1 MGSFRKFQTNATDGS
16 LSISPTGE
24 LFFWSAGGLFSIT
37 QAEKQHDTDRH
48 LEYLI
53 APNTPSTRVV
63 APPMM
68 ARMSAVDV
76 ITFPIFI
83 KGPTIKNEAS

>member
-1 MGSFRKFQTNATDGS
+1 MTH
-16 LSISPTGE
+16 
-24 LFFWSAGGLFSIT
+24 
-37 QAEKQHDTDRH
+37 AEKQHDTDLHR
-48 LEYLI
+48 EYLI

-68 ARMSAVDV
+68 ARTSAVDV

-83 KGPTIKNEAS
+83 KGLSIKNDVHHRINDGHSTR